1 MDVMIQNEVKEK
13 YTAATNNFIEK
24 IKDDPNVIAVIVC
37 GSLAYDVVWE
47 KSDIDMTVIIR
58 DQVLKSHSY
67 CITEDDIVIN
77 VNLVLRSNFKRSFE
91 QMTGGSFIQSYYN
104 KGKMLYTTD
113 DSLVEYFEEMKQ
125 MGTDDIALS
134 ILFIACELVHTLDK
148 CMKWLYVKKDN
159 IYAQFYLLKAVE
171 SIARMEVCLNGEP
184 PTREC
189 IQKAKAFRPDIIT
202 PFYEEAMSNHL
213 SKEEIEQRISIVW
226 EYLEKHLD
234 VIKKPVV
241 DFMSDGE
248 LKTLTI
254 LTKHF
259 HTDGHFI
266 VGIFDYLSD
275 KGVIEKVAQTIRLTP
290 KSKLA
295 VEELSYLYI
304 P

>member
-1 MDVMIQNEVKEK
+1 MDVMMQNGVKEK
-13 YTAATNNFIEK
+13 YTAAMNSFIDK

-47 KSDIDMTVIIR
+47 KSDIDMTVIVR

-91 QMTGGSFIQSYYN
+91 QMTGGSFLQSYYN

-113 DSLVEYFEEMKQ
+113 ESLEEYFEEMKV
-125 MGTDDIALS
+125 MGKDDISLS
-134 ILFIACELVHTLDK
+134 IFFLACELIHLCDK
-148 CMKWLYVKKDN
+148 CTKWLVVKKDTK
-159 IYAQFYLLKAVE
+159 YAQYYLLKAAE
-171 SIARMEVCLNGEP
+171 LIARIEVCLNGEP

-189 IQKAKAFRPDIIT
+189 IQKAKEFRPDIIN
-202 PFYEEAMSNHL
+202 PYYEEAMSHL
-213 SKEEIEQRISIVW
+213 FTKEEIEIRLQIIDN
-226 EYLEKHLD
+226 YLEEHLD
-234 VIKKPVV
+234 VIKEPAVS
-241 DFMSDGE
+241 FMSDGE

-275 KGVIEKVAQTIRLTP
+275 KGVIEKVSQTIRLTP

-295 VEELSYLYI
+295 VEELGYLYI
-304 P
+304 L